1 MDFESIRLKKIYNK
15 FPVNMRIFAETVA
28 GVDRPITEEDFT
40 PQDLTYLRS
49 IIENTQKKNTEMENM
64 LVEHRDLISE
74 MGVYELG
81 PDKNLVDITDKEIS
95 GLNKKIQ
102 SYRDTSDRTSVQYT
116 DINRTADPR
125 TESAGALMDDES
137 IARTVKDSFND
148 PAYRIKTT
156 LGRFTA
162 EHQDDGSIIVKDTYD
177 WNELDVE
184 KPTFKEFI
192 AAVPELASNP
202 RKAGNAFMR
211 LIKPDTS
218 REVRIQLDSKK
229 GMLTE

>member
-15 FPVNMRIFAETVA
+15 IPVNMRIFAETVA
-28 GVDRPITEEDFT
+28 GVDQPITEEDFT
-40 PQDLTYLRS
+40 PQDLKYLRS
-49 IIENTQKKNTEMENM
+49 LIENTQKKNNEMENM
-64 LVEHRDLISE
+64 LVEHRDLISD
-74 MGVYELG
+74 MGGVYELG
-81 PDKNLVDITDKEIS
+81 PDRTLVDITDKEIS
-95 GLNKKIQ
+95 ELNKKIQ
-102 SYRDTSDRTSVQYT
+102 SYRDTSDRTSVQYK
-116 DINRTADPR
+116 DIAKTQQPT
-125 TESAGALMDDES
+125 TEGGVES
-137 IARTVKDSFND
+137 ITQTVKDSFND

-177 WNELDVE
+177 WDKVNDVD
-184 KPTFKEFI
+184 KPTFREFI
-192 AAVPELASNP
+192 EAVPELASNP

-211 LIKPDTS
+211 LVKPDTS

>member
-15 FPVNMRIFAETVA
+15 IPVNMRIFAETVA
-28 GVDRPITEEDFT
+28 GVDQPITEEDFT
-40 PQDLTYLRS
+40 PQDLKYLRS
-49 IIENTQKKNTEMENM
+49 LIENTQKKNNEMENM
-64 LVEHRDLISE
+64 LVEHRDLISD
-74 MGVYELG
+74 MGGVYELG
-81 PDKNLVDITDKEIS
+81 PDRTLVDITDKEIS
-95 GLNKKIQ
+95 ELNKKIQ
-102 SYRDTSDRTSVQYT
+102 SYRDTSDRTSVQYK
-116 DINRTADPR
+116 DIAKTQQPT
-125 TESAGALMDDES
+125 TEGGVES
-137 IARTVKDSFND
+137 ITQTVKDSFND

-177 WNELDVE
+177 WDKVKDVD
-184 KPTFKEFI
+184 KPTFREFI
-192 AAVPELASNP
+192 EAVPELASNP

-211 LIKPDTS
+211 LVKPDTS